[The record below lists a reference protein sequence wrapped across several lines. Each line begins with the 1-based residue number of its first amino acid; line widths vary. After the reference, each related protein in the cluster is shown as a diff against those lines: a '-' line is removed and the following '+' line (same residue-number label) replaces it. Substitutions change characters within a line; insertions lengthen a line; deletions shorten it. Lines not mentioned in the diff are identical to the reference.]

1 MTVATSTQLQKNF
14 GKYLSAVMNGDEIII
29 TKNGKEVARL
39 ISKEAKTR
47 FLTDEL
53 TGVISPDFD
62 EDEMKSQRYM
72 KQ

>member
-62 EDEMKSQRYM
+62 EKEFD
-72 KQ
+72 

>member
-14 GKYLSAVMNGDEIII
+14 GKYLSAVMNGDEIIV

-62 EDEMKSQRYM
+62 EKEFD
-72 KQ
+72 